1 MNLFLMTELI
11 IVLAAS
17 IVVIIVFHRLK
28 IPVVVGFLITGII
41 IGPGGLGL
49 IKDLSAINALA
60 EVGVMMLLFIIG
72 IEFSFERLQKI
83 QKYFWLGGGLQVSLT
98 IAIVAVVFAWLGFG
112 WNEGIFYGFLA
123 AQSSTSVLLRL
134 LSDKNLIQSP
144 VGEVSIGI
152 SLFNDVALLP
162 MLFLVPALA
171 EFKTISILDLAWRLA
186 ISVILIFIVFFVTRK
201 IMPPVLEAIVKTR
214 IKEIFLIL
222 TLLLCLGMSYL
233 TASVGFSLALGA
245 FLAGIILS
253 ESSYSQQIVS
263 DILPFRDVFSSIFFI
278 SVGMLLDTGL
288 VWGLRRP
295 VLLVVIGILLI
306 KGLVVILAV
315 RLLKFNFKVSLLSA
329 FGLAQIGE
337 ISFVL
342 ATVGRENGLMS
353 WQVFQVFIA
362 SSIVTLVIAP
372 LLMEFGPQ
380 LVDKL
385 SDRLEMQKEIK
396 SMLPEEKTFQEH
408 VIIAGFGLNGQ
419 NLARVL
425 KETGIPY
432 VILDIN
438 PETYRRLS
446 RTGEPIIYGDV
457 SSSVILKEAGVNRA
471 KVLVLAIN
479 DPRATRRA
487 VRTARLLNPEVFIIV
502 RTRFSSEIEELYA
515 LGANDVI
522 PEEFETSIEIFVR
535 VLEKFHLPRNIIN
548 TQVQIIRSEHYGIL
562 RGSRSASRRLDQKI
576 YDFLEAGVVETFL
589 VPETAWI
596 VGKTLGE
603 IDLRG
608 KTGVTVIAVV
618 RNEKT
623 WSAPGAEFRLQG
635 GDVLVLV
642 GNHQAVDEALD
653 YLNMDRPLAN
663 SETSSADKK

>member
-1 MNLFLMTELI
+1 
-11 IVLAAS
+11 
-17 IVVIIVFHRLK
+17 
-28 IPVVVGFLITGII
+28 
-41 IGPGGLGL
+41 
-49 IKDLSAINALA
+49 
-60 EVGVMMLLFIIG
+60 
-72 IEFSFERLQKI
+72 
-83 QKYFWLGGGLQVSLT
+83 
-98 IAIVAVVFAWLGFG
+98 
-112 WNEGIFYGFLA
+112 
-123 AQSSTSVLLRL
+123 
-134 LSDKNLIQSP
+134 
-144 VGEVSIGI
+144 
-152 SLFNDVALLP
+152 
-162 MLFLVPALA
+162 
-171 EFKTISILDLAWRLA
+171 
-186 ISVILIFIVFFVTRK
+186 
-201 IMPPVLEAIVKTR
+201 
-214 IKEIFLIL
+214 
-222 TLLLCLGMSYL
+222 L

-315 RLLKFNFKVSLLSA
+315 RLLKFNFKISLLSA

-515 LGANDVI
+515 LGASDVI

>member
-11 IVLAAS
+11 IVLAVS
-17 IVVIIVFHRLK
+17 ILVIIVFHRLK

-49 IKDLSAINALA
+49 IKDLKAINALA

-72 IEFSFERLQKI
+72 IEFSLERLQKI
-83 QKYFWLGGGLQVSLT
+83 QKYFWIGGGLQVSLT
-98 IAIVAVVFAWLGFG
+98 IAIAAAIFVWLGFG
-112 WNEGIFYGFLA
+112 ANEGIFYGFLV
-123 AQSSTSVLLRL
+123 AQSSTSVLLKI
-134 LSDKNLIQSP
+134 LSDKNLIKSP
-144 VGEVSIGI
+144 VGEVSMGI

-171 EFKTISILDLAWRLA
+171 ELKTISVLNLSVRLA
-186 ISVILIFIVFFVTRK
+186 ISIIAILAVFFVTRK
-201 IMPPVLEAIVKTR
+201 IMPPIIEAIVRTR

-222 TLLLCLGMSYL
+222 TLLVCLGMSYL

-253 ESSYSQQIVS
+253 ESSYSHQIVS

-278 SVGMLLDTGL
+278 SVGMLLDTRL

-306 KGLVVILAV
+306 KGLVVIFTV
-315 RLLKFNFKVSLLSA
+315 RLLKFNFKISLLSA

-342 ATVGRENGLMS
+342 ATVGRENGLIS

-362 SSIVTLVIAP
+362 SSIITLVVAP
-372 LLMEFGPQ
+372 LLMEFGPK

-385 SDRLEMQKEIK
+385 SDRLEMEKEIK
-396 SMLPEEKTFQEH
+396 SMVPEKKSFQEH

-432 VILDIN
+432 VILEIN
-438 PETYRRLS
+438 PDTYRRVDQA
-446 RTGEPIIYGDV
+446 GEPIIFGDA
-457 SSSVILKEAGVNRA
+457 SSSIILREAGIARA
-471 KVLVLAIN
+471 RVLVLALN
-479 DPRATRRA
+479 DPGAARRA
-487 VRTARLLNPEVFIIV
+487 VCLARQLNREIFIIV
-502 RTRFSSEIEELYA
+502 RTRFASEIEELYA
-515 LGANDVI
+515 LGASDVI

-548 TQVQIIRSEHYGIL
+548 TQVQIIRSEHYGLL
-562 RGSRSASRRLDQKI
+562 RGARSSSRRLDQKI
-576 YDFLEAGVVETFL
+576 YDFLEAGLVETFL
-589 VPETAWI
+589 VTEDAWTA
-596 VGKTLGE
+596 GKTLGE
-603 IDLRG
+603 IDLRS

-623 WSAPGAEFRLQG
+623 WSGPGGDFRLQG
-635 GDVLVLV
+635 QDILVLV
-642 GNHQAVDEALD
+642 GNHQAIDQALA
-653 YLNMDRPLAN
+653 YLSDSGL
-663 SETSSADKK
+663 